1 MPRDKSQRAISMIS
15 DLGRAKARR
24 PGRPAS
30 RRAEEVGNSTV
41 LIGVNLLKTI
51 ATSPAPETL
60 TQISNRVAL
69 SISRTSR
76 YLKSLCRAGFL
87 EYSEETG
94 TYVIGSSAIQLG
106 LASLSNMDAF
116 KTAAESMSRL
126 TLATGLASTLSVWGT
141 NGPTVVR
148 STDATLR
155 ISVRARIGVNLPLPV
170 TAVGRI
176 FLAFMPPEEV
186 QPILERDLTKWNAAV
201 PKSKRITRTSVAKIR
216 ESVRRH
222 RIASAVGLHNPSVAA
237 LAAPAFSE
245 NGKLRMCLALTG
257 IIGTFDSSL
266 SGEPARRLIREAERL
281 SRHLA
286 VT

>member
-1 MPRDKSQRAISMIS
+1 MGREKSRLAMKIVS
-15 DLGRAKARR
+15 DTATRKARR

-30 RRAEEVGNSTV
+30 RRAEDVGNSTILV
-41 LIGVNLLKTI
+41 GVNLLKTI

-60 TQISNRVAL
+60 TQISNRVSL

-94 TYVIGSSAIQLG
+94 TYVIGSSAIELG

-116 KTAAESMSRL
+116 QTAANSMSRL

-155 ISVRARIGVNLPLPV
+155 ISVRVRIGTNLPLPI
-170 TAVGRI
+170 TAVGRV
-176 FLAFMPPEEV
+176 FLTFMPAEEI
-186 QPILERDLTKWNAAV
+186 QPILDRDLVKWNAAA
-201 PKSKRITRTSVAKIR
+201 PKTKRITRTSVAKIR

-237 LAAPAFSE
+237 LAAPAFGE

-257 IIGTFDSSL
+257 IIGTFDSNL
-266 SGEPARRLIREAERL
+266 NGEPARRLAKEAERL
-281 SRHLA
+281 SRMLA
-286 VT
+286 NT